1 MNLFI
6 IGPSGTGKTPVAK
19 YVADNLGFQLVKSS
33 QYFREGFQKNLKDY
47 ETRGAFV
54 NAITEYSLGE
64 LKKDPM
70 CNINYINNHYD
81 MSKDCVIEGIRNPN
95 DFMAFFN
102 PKTDYVLELYYVYT
116 DIIPSKIESGI
127 SVIRDIIQWN
137 IAQGIMDKKQ
147 YYEFNF
153 EYFWDKERVSSCIP
167 SLEGFMKNEISEFL
181 KGE

>member
-1 MNLFI
+1 
-6 IGPSGTGKTPVAK
+6 
-19 YVADNLGFQLVKSS
+19 
-33 QYFREGFQKNLKDY
+33 
-47 ETRGAFV
+47 
-54 NAITEYSLGE
+54 
-64 LKKDPM
+64 
-70 CNINYINNHYD
+70 